1 MNSLTRSN
9 TGLYTLFSACVLVGF
24 FLNIHAVPL
33 FDLDEGAFSEATREM
48 FVRGD
53 FISPYLNGAPRY
65 DKPVLIHWLQAAS
78 VWTLGLNEF
87 ALRLPSALA
96 AALWSWLIFLFTKRY
111 TTTATALYAAII
123 TASTLQ
129 ISLIAKAAIADALLN
144 LFLSSAMF
152 NIYLFYQSRE
162 QRYVYLSAAAM
173 ALGFLTK
180 GPVAVVIPLAV
191 SLLFFLSKGKFNIWL
206 KALFNLRA
214 IALFGLLALPWYVAQ
229 YLREGEDFIQGF
241 FFKHNIARFGET
253 FEQHGGGGFYYI
265 PVVLIGLLPYT
276 ALLLKTF
283 IHLGEIV
290 KDDLKRYLL
299 MWFLFVL
306 IFFSFSG
313 TKLPHYAVYGY
324 PAAIILMAM
333 YMDTL
338 RSRFMIFLP
347 PLLLFTALLF
357 LPELIHAWLPAVQDV
372 FIKDTLRDAGDYFSL
387 YYRFFFSLAILLT
400 VYFMFENRFRYP
412 GKLLCS
418 GLVTVTGMAL
428 FVLPIAGQI
437 LQSPVKEAALIA
449 KRADYAVVMWGLNAP
464 SFNVYSERLVE
475 RREPRPGEIALTKS
489 SYLPRLKGYEM
500 LYYKNGIALI
510 RVKP

>member
-1 MNSLTRSN
+1 MR
-9 TGLYTLFSACVLVGF
+9 LYILLGACVVAGF
-24 FLNIHAVPL
+24 FINIHAVPL

-96 AALWSWLIFLFTKRY
+96 ATLWAGLIFLFTKKY
-111 TTTATALYAAII
+111 ATITAALYAAII

-129 ISLIAKAAIADALLN
+129 VSLIAKAAIADALLN
-144 LFLSSAMF
+144 LFLSGALFSM
-152 NIYLFYQSRE
+152 YLFYQSRE
-162 QRYVYLSAAAM
+162 QRYITLSAVAM

-180 GPVAVVIPLAV
+180 GPVAVVVPLGV
-191 SLLFFLSKGKFNIWL
+191 SVLFFLSKGEFRLWL
-206 KALFNLRA
+206 KTVFNPRGILLFS
-214 IALFGLLALPWYVAQ
+214 LLALPWYVAQ

-241 FFKHNIARFGET
+241 FFKHNIARFGEA
-253 FEQHGGGGFYYI
+253 FEQHGGGVFYYI
-265 PVVLIGLLPYT
+265 PVILIGLLPYT

-283 IHLGEIV
+283 THLGEIV

-299 MWFLFVL
+299 IWFLFVL
-306 IFFSFSG
+306 VLFSFSG

-324 PAAIILMAM
+324 PAIIILMAL
-333 YMDTL
+333 YLDTL
-338 RSRFMIFLP
+338 RSRLMIFLP
-347 PLLLFTALLF
+347 PLILFTALLF

-372 FIKDTLRDAGDYFSL
+372 FIQDTLRDASDYFSVL
-387 YYRFFFSLAILLT
+387 YRLFFSLAILLSA
-400 VYFMFENRFRYP
+400 YFMFEGRFGNP

-418 GLVTVTGMAL
+418 GLVAVTGMAL
-428 FVLPIAGQI
+428 FVLPVAGQI
-437 LQSPVKEAALIA
+437 LQSPIKEAALIA
-449 KRADYAVVMWGLNAP
+449 KRADYPVVMWGLNTP

-475 RREPRPGEIALTKS
+475 RREPRPGEIVLTKS
-489 SYLPRLKGYEM
+489 SYLPRLKNFET

-510 RVKP
+510 RVQP